1 MLSGCHTPDSVKI
14 EWQTLSLF
22 AKIICVRVAYIIFV
36 FITVEREVIVLVSE
50 MIDAVKNIENLALE
64 RQKSAGRDAKKIL
77 QITNDKAR
85 KFVDVSTENAR
96 RAAETRIAFA
106 EKTAEETLKN
116 NQKNVEKEVKKLHE
130 TVQERK
136 KVAIKSVIE
145 VVMN

>member
-1 MLSGCHTPDSVKI
+1 M
-14 EWQTLSLF
+14 SLF

-96 RAAETRIAFA
+96 RAAETRIALA
-106 EKTAEETLKN
+106 EKTAERSL
-116 NQKNVEKEVKKLHE
+116 QKNLNSAEMKVKKLHE
-130 TVQERK
+130 AVEKRK
-136 KVAIKSVIE
+136 KLAIQSVIE
-145 VVMN
+145 LVMN